1 METFTTSPPQTK
13 PCPFCAEI
21 IQLRAVKCRF
31 CSEFL
36 NTPKAKALQ
45 TAPEQDQDTEQQED
59 FCFSGRPSL
68 WAMAPAA
75 IKGSILLA
83 LAVFLMA
90 YPIEDASLF
99 RPAEAA
105 GPPPSYDL
113 ADELP
118 AEVIADNSPAFALT
132 DEQARTFGRY
142 RILAGLGIALI
153 VLLGLSLK
161 MLKLKMT
168 RYEVTADRIEWSRG
182 ILDRKVDNIDMFRVV
197 DLNLRRTIFDCIF
210 GIGSVGLITTD
221 KTDPEFTF
229 EKMRRSRQLYDII
242 KKASLEADR
251 RNAVVHLE

>member
-1 METFTTSPPQTK
+1 
-13 PCPFCAEI
+13 
-21 IQLRAVKCRF
+21 
-31 CSEFL
+31 
-36 NTPKAKALQ
+36 
-45 TAPEQDQDTEQQED
+45 
-59 FCFSGRPSL
+59 
-68 WAMAPAA
+68 MAPAA

-83 LAVFLMA
+83 FAVFLIA
-90 YPIEDASLF
+90 YPVEDASLF
-99 RPAEAA
+99 RPTEAA

-118 AEVIADNSPAFALT
+118 AEVIADSSPAFALT

-142 RILAGLGIALI
+142 RILASLGIALI

-197 DLNLRRTIFDCIF
+197 DLNLRRSIFDCIF

-229 EKMRRSRQLYDII
+229 EKMRHSRQLYDVI

-251 RNAVVHLE
+251 QNAVVHLE